1 MKKWSVMVMLVL
13 SMALFV
19 GCGKDT
25 EENLSKTD
33 TVGDAVIISETPQ
46 PAKATE
52 EMNQENETAQKEQ
65 PQQNQTA
72 EQPAQELV
80 VDPEELQEP
89 EIAPVEINEEVYD
102 ENAEKNLQIV
112 FLGDSILDGYRDG
125 TGIAYLTGVGC
136 NAKVFNLAMGG
147 TTAALT
153 TYENANYEEWNSHCL
168 QGVVHAICGKV
179 DPKILDGYRAGE
191 IFGTCDFSQT
201 DYFVIEYGMNDF
213 LAGIPLSDEDAVYNQ
228 YTYVG
233 ALRIAVMSLQE
244 TYPDAQ
250 IVLCSPNYA
259 QFWGKDGAFLGDGN
273 MVNNGGGTLAEYYRV
288 CGNVATDMHT
298 LFLNAYEG
306 IGLDTYTADE
316 YLEDGVHLSE
326 KGRRKYAEKLT
337 EIILAYE
344 AEKNN

>member
-102 ENAEKNLQIV
+102 ENAEKEPADLFSWGIV
-112 FLGDSILDGYRDG
+112 FWTA
-125 TGIAYLTGVGC
+125 TGMERV
-136 NAKVFNLAMGG
+136 
-147 TTAALT
+147 
-153 TYENANYEEWNSHCL
+153 
-168 QGVVHAICGKV
+168 
-179 DPKILDGYRAGE
+179 
-191 IFGTCDFSQT
+191 
-201 DYFVIEYGMNDF
+201 
-213 LAGIPLSDEDAVYNQ
+213 
-228 YTYVG
+228 
-233 ALRIAVMSLQE
+233 SL
-244 TYPDAQ
+244 
-250 IVLCSPNYA
+250 I
-259 QFWGKDGAFLGDGN
+259 
-273 MVNNGGGTLAEYYRV
+273 
-288 CGNVATDMHT
+288 
-298 LFLNAYEG
+298 
-306 IGLDTYTADE
+306 
-316 YLEDGVHLSE
+316 
-326 KGRRKYAEKLT
+326 
-337 EIILAYE
+337 
-344 AEKNN
+344 

>member
-1 MKKWSVMVMLVL
+1 MLVL

-153 TYENANYEEWNSHCL
+153 TY
-168 QGVVHAICGKV
+168 
-179 DPKILDGYRAGE
+179 
-191 IFGTCDFSQT
+191 
-201 DYFVIEYGMNDF
+201 
-213 LAGIPLSDEDAVYNQ
+213 
-228 YTYVG
+228 
-233 ALRIAVMSLQE
+233 
-244 TYPDAQ
+244 
-250 IVLCSPNYA
+250 
-259 QFWGKDGAFLGDGN
+259 
-273 MVNNGGGTLAEYYRV
+273 
-288 CGNVATDMHT
+288 
-298 LFLNAYEG
+298 
-306 IGLDTYTADE
+306 
-316 YLEDGVHLSE
+316 
-326 KGRRKYAEKLT
+326 
-337 EIILAYE
+337 
-344 AEKNN
+344 